1 MWTTWPEARAEL
13 RTRLSVTPLTL
24 PDEVADR
31 CLIVA
36 AAMIDT
42 YVPVGNRTDPRYAE
56 GVQALAVRVYEERV
70 RGRVGVGPDGEPVE
84 EYTPGPT
91 EGMVRSV
98 WGYIG
103 PLTRIPM
110 A

>member
-1 MWTTWPEARAEL
+1 MIPQAVSEL
-13 RTRLSVTPLTL
+13 RTRLGVSTADV
-24 PDEVADR
+24 PDPILDR
-31 CLIVA
+31 CLRVST
-36 AAMIDT
+36 AMIDQ
-42 YVPVGNRTDPRYAE
+42 YVPPDKRTDPRYAD
-56 GVQALAVRVYEERV
+56 GVQSLAVRVFEERT

-84 EYTPGPT
+84 DYTPGPT

-103 PLTRIPM
+103 PLTRIVI